1 LPISLVMAGF
11 AHRPIPLSQP
21 LHAFVYFLPAY
32 LAGMATGRFHSRMA
46 PPVQWL
52 GQSWLRWSL
61 TVLAVTFVPL
71 EVWVLGRGG
80 ALWSAKFF
88 GGSLEFDTNLPFKLV
103 LSLAT
108 LSWLAIAPKGI
119 NRRLFLLAELS
130 FGIFFIHEYVLQAFC
145 RISGGELPGSLL
157 HVMAGTVSV
166 TVTSLGV
173 VVSTKRLTGKW
184 SRYLVG
190 C

>member
-1 LPISLVMAGF
+1 M
-11 AHRPIPLSQP
+11 
-21 LHAFVYFLPAY
+21 
-32 LAGMATGRFHSRMA
+32 
-46 PPVQWL
+46 
-52 GQSWLRWSL
+52 
-61 TVLAVTFVPL
+61 AVTFVPL

-88 GGSLEFDTNLPFKLV
+88 DGSLEFDTNLPFKLV

-145 RISGGELPGSLL
+145 RISGGEHPGSLL

-166 TVTSLGV
+166 TITSLGV